1 MWVYRWKKKYPGLLP
16 NEPTEPPGADMG
28 KGGRRAAF
36 DDEDYAALGEALK
49 TFLNNNPMGID
60 APTLSPVIY
69 GIVDENPKWRSQL
82 VANGGS
88 FTMSL
93 SWVYTALGK
102 WGLRHRRGTNAA
114 RKLPR
119 DFEHQKLLFNLRLA
133 YIVRTEAARR
143 GWPTGTVIPK
153 RLVVNWYVVASLCR
167 LANRHLPSYQLVVH
181 TTLSSLVFP

>member
-69 GIVDENPKWRSQL
+69 GIVDENPKWRSQME
-82 VANGGS
+82 GPSPCPGR
-88 FTMSL
+88 
-93 SWVYTALGK
+93 GC
-102 WGLRHRRGTNAA
+102 LRRWQVGA
-114 RKLPR
+114 P
-119 DFEHQKLLFNLRLA
+119 
-133 YIVRTEAARR
+133 
-143 GWPTGTVIPK
+143 PPK
-153 RLVVNWYVVASLCR
+153 GD
-167 LANRHLPSYQLVVH
+167 
-181 TTLSSLVFP
+181 